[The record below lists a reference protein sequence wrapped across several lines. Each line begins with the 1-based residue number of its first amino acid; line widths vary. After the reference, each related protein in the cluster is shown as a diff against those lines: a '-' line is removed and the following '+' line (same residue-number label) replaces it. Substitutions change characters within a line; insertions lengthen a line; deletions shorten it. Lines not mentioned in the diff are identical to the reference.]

1 MANSPVRVA
10 ILEDHQS
17 IIDGYMYRLS
27 MSPDVQVVGTASCG
41 EQLQPLLAQHNA
53 DVLLMDVH
61 VPTSLEIRNSFPVL
75 HVIPSLLKDFP
86 QLHILA
92 ISFLNQNTLIEA
104 LVEAGISGYIFKNDQ
119 ASIQQLAK
127 IVIMAASGGV
137 YFSQGAYRKLRDK
150 TSFSTGSLLTLRQ
163 LEILSIC
170 AAYPDVTT
178 SELAGRLGIASS
190 TLRNLL
196 SSAYL
201 RLDVRT
207 RAAAIA
213 KAQQMGLLVGSGF
226 VVQDGSES

>member
-1 MANSPVRVA
+1 MTDSLVRVA

-27 MSPDVQVVGTASCG
+27 MSPDVQVVGTAAYG
-41 EQLQPLLAQHNA
+41 EQLQPLLAQHTA

-61 VPTSLEIRNSFPVL
+61 VPTSPENRNSFPVL
-75 HVIPSLLKDFP
+75 HVIPSLLKDYP
-86 QLHILA
+86 KLHILA

-104 LVEAGISGYIFKNDQ
+104 LVEAGVSGYIFKNDQ

-150 TSFSTGSLLTLRQ
+150 APLSTGSLLTLRQ

-213 KAQQMGLLVGSGF
+213 KAQQMGLLVGSSF
-226 VVQDGSES
+226 IVQDGSES